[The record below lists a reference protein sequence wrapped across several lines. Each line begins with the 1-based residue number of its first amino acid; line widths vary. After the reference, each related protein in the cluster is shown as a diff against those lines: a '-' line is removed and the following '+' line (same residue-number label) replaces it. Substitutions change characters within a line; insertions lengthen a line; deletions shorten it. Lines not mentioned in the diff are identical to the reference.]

1 MCVSRWS
8 GVISKYRL
16 YMDIIERYVDVF
28 QYEKYQEVVYD
39 YVLWEAAY
47 LEWMT
52 HRREIWGGRVDKGS

>member
-16 YMDIIERYVDVF
+16 YMDIMERYVDVF

-47 LEWMT
+47 LD
-52 HRREIWGGRVDKGS
+52 G